1 MLKALSNNLAWYE
14 MQWYN
19 VVKSYHQKSTKNY
32 DRIMQGNED
41 NLVGPFHNQ
50 IMNMTILIFG
60 SKLMLLFRMF

>member
-1 MLKALSNNLAWYE
+1 
-14 MQWYN
+14 
-19 VVKSYHQKSTKNY
+19 
-32 DRIMQGNED
+32 MQGNED